1 MKRVKRAIYAGA
13 VLEQLVYT
21 VPDRQKNLRR
31 APRTRFATEE
41 ERAAHREGISRRH
54 HARLVNENFNPES
67 LYSTLTFGNDDE
79 VYDFADAKRLRNNF
93 VRRLQYYC
101 PDAKIII
108 YMGRGKHTHRI
119 HFHMLSHGIP
129 EKLIQEQW
137 IYGSVIR
144 VEHLRAHNT
153 YNGIDHG
160 ADYTGLA
167 NYLFDHWTPEQGG
180 HRYKATRNLAKP
192 MRDEAKEVKRQ
203 YTEEK
208 PPAAPK
214 GYKLVEAEHTPYGLY
229 YFKYVKEPPKRATSR
244 MRI

>member
-1 MKRVKRAIYAGA
+1 MKRVKRAIYSGV

-21 VPDRQKNLRR
+21 VPERQKKLKKP
-31 APRTRFATEE
+31 PRTRFATEE

-54 HARLVNENFNPES
+54 HARLVNENFNTES
-67 LYSTLTFGNDDE
+67 LYSTLTFDNTDE

-144 VEHLRAHNT
+144 VEHLRGRCRCMCCA
-153 YNGIDHG
+153 
-160 ADYTGLA
+160 
-167 NYLFDHWTPEQGG
+167 PGG
-180 HRYKATRNLAKP
+180 VRRGSRCRRSIVPVSAFPGSRGKACESVFCVCACRGP
-192 MRDEAKEVKRQ
+192 CR
-203 YTEEK
+203 
-208 PPAAPK
+208 
-214 GYKLVEAEHTPYGLY
+214 
-229 YFKYVKEPPKRATSR
+229 
-244 MRI
+244 

>member
-21 VPDRQKNLRR
+21 VPDRQKKLKKLPR
-31 APRTRFATEE
+31 ARFASDE
-41 ERAAHREGISRRH
+41 ERAAHRWGISRRH
-54 HARLVNENFNPES
+54 HARLVNENFNTES
-67 LYSTLTFGNDDE
+67 LYCTLTFDNNDE

-93 VRRLQYYC
+93 VRRLQYYF
-101 PDAKIII
+101 PDARIII

-129 EKLIQEQW
+129 DEVIRKQW
-137 IYGSVIR
+137 IYGNVIR
-144 VEHLRAHNT
+144 IEHLRAHNT
-153 YNGIDHG
+153 YNGIDYG

-167 NYLFDHWTPEQGG
+167 NYLFDHWMPEQGG
-180 HRYKATRNLAKP
+180 HHYKATRNLDRP
-192 MRDEAKEVKRQ
+192 MKDEAKEVQRC
-203 YTEEK
+203 YTEER

-214 GYKLVEAEHTPYGLY
+214 GYKLVEAEHTPYGFY
-229 YFKYVKEPPKRATSR
+229 YFKYVKEPPKRVNR